1 MSTQDVNPNSR
12 AAFVDQQGK
21 LTKYGQDTIRALY
34 SAIGL
39 NGADS
44 DVDDLLTSFDVDI
57 ATANLRGEMV
67 RLSNSVDEIENDY
80 ETATF
85 KSRVSKMEQLMR
97 EMESAHDCITKLTAR
112 INQITRRIDDIEA
125 QL

>member
-12 AAFVDQQGK
+12 AAFVDQYGK
-21 LTKYGQDTIRALY
+21 LTKYGQDIIRALY

-67 RLSNSVDEIENDY
+67 RLANSVDEIENDY

-85 KSRVSKMEQLMR
+85 KCRVSKVEQVLR
-97 EMESAHDCITKLTAR
+97 DLESEHDCLTKLIAR
-112 INQITRRIDDIEA
+112 INDLTRRIDDIEA